1 MIVTSLLGAALLIL
15 ASPLQLHSATNFFN
29 RNQHF
34 FSPVPDRPPLS
45 IRYSLPSSTSIL
57 LYWDPVPPQFENG
70 IIRGFNV
77 GYQENKPNSELAI
90 RERFLVN
97 WVLLDGL
104 KKFTEY
110 SVRVSA
116 FTSIGYGPENN
127 ITVLTPQ
134 DGTTLR
140 GSVFLFSYT

>member
-1 MIVTSLLGAALLIL
+1 M
-15 ASPLQLHSATNFFN
+15 
-29 RNQHF
+29 NQHF

-45 IRYSLPSSTSIL
+45 IRHSSPSSTSIL

-70 IIRGFNV
+70 IIKGFKV
-77 GYQENKPNSELAI
+77 EYQEDRPNSELAI
-90 RERFLVN
+90 IERFLVN
-97 WVLLDGL
+97 WVLLDGV

-134 DGTTLR
+134 DGMAVRCT
-140 GSVFLFSYT
+140 VFRFVILNSGAFILC

>member
-1 MIVTSLLGAALLIL
+1 MVISSFDAALLIL
-15 ASPLQLHSATNFFN
+15 ASPLQLHSVTYFFFN
-29 RNQHF
+29 RSQHF

-45 IRYSLPSSTSIL
+45 IRYSSPSSTSIF

-77 GYQENKPNSELAI
+77 GYQENKPNTELAV

-127 ITVLTPQ
+127 ISVLTPQ
-134 DGTTLR
+134 DGMALSC
-140 GSVFLFSYT
+140 SVFLFSYT

>member
-1 MIVTSLLGAALLIL
+1 MTVTSSLGAALLIL
-15 ASPLQLHSATNFFN
+15 ASPLQLHSATFFLTEIN
-29 RNQHF
+29 IF

-77 GYQENKPNSELAI
+77 GYQENKPNSELII

-97 WVLLDGL
+97 WILLDGL

-134 DGTTLR
+134 DGMTLR
-140 GSVFLFSYT
+140 CSVFLFSYN